1 MNKNTEKLSA
11 GKFLVEH
18 ISKIYE
24 NETQNSLPKQVLKDI
39 NLEISANE
47 ITVIVGK
54 SGCGKTTFL
63 RILAGLENISEGQ
76 IRYLD
81 GENKEKNIKDVKIG
95 MVFQEP
101 RLMPWLTVEKN
112 IKIHED
118 KKNIGSSEEI
128 DTDKILSLVSLEN
141 VKNLY
146 PHELSGGMASRVA
159 IGRAIAY
166 NPDILLMDEPFAALD
181 YFTRVQLQNEIIK
194 IHEETKRGIV
204 FVTHN
209 IDEAILIGEK
219 IIIFNQ
225 NNYEEFKINKSY
237 PRDIGDMELINL
249 KKIILNKL
257 I

>member
-1 MNKNTEKLSA
+1 M
-11 GKFLVEH
+11 
-18 ISKIYE
+18 
-24 NETQNSLPKQVLKDI
+24 
-39 NLEISANE
+39 
-47 ITVIVGK
+47 
-54 SGCGKTTFL
+54 
-63 RILAGLENISEGQ
+63 
-76 IRYLD
+76 
-81 GENKEKNIKDVKIG
+81 
-95 MVFQEP
+95 
-101 RLMPWLTVEKN
+101 
-112 IKIHED
+112 
-118 KKNIGSSEEI
+118 
-128 DTDKILSLVSLEN
+128 VSLEN

-194 IHEETKRGIV
+194 IHEETKTGIV

-219 IIIFNQ
+219 IIIFTENSC
-225 NNYEEFKINKSY
+225 EEFKINKSY

>member
-76 IRYLD
+76 IRYLNS
-81 GENKEKNIKDVKIG
+81 ENKEKNIEEIKIG

-112 IKIHED
+112 IKIHE
-118 KKNIGSSEEI
+118 N
-128 DTDKILSLVSLEN
+128 
-141 VKNLY
+141 
-146 PHELSGGMASRVA
+146 
-159 IGRAIAY
+159 
-166 NPDILLMDEPFAALD
+166 
-181 YFTRVQLQNEIIK
+181 
-194 IHEETKRGIV
+194 
-204 FVTHN
+204 
-209 IDEAILIGEK
+209 
-219 IIIFNQ
+219 
-225 NNYEEFKINKSY
+225 
-237 PRDIGDMELINL
+237 
-249 KKIILNKL
+249 KKIWKTLIKL
-257 I
+257 IQTKFYLWFLWKM